1 MDLGDIVAATLAVSI
16 CGLLLWVCMG
26 PALFRPFENYGI
38 RKFHRFLASLES
50 HNQDY
55 TYYTTGHLVWS
66 ATSIE
71 EIERDIKKLCVYV
84 LFSPASP
91 QPPRFILE
99 VRESSKRVYFVPTSD
114 PDFDWEAIAH
124 YEDYVSM
131 PT

>member
-26 PALFRPFENYGI
+26 PALFRPFENYVI

-71 EIERDIKKLCVYV
+71 EIERDIKKLCICAIQSSFAATSQIYTR
-84 LFSPASP
+84 SPRVIKASLL
-91 QPPRFILE
+91 R
-99 VRESSKRVYFVPTSD
+99 
-114 PDFDWEAIAH
+114 AH
-124 YEDYVSM
+124 LR
-131 PT
+131 P